1 MLDSVI
7 RIATRRSPLA
17 IAQAETVG
25 AALMA
30 AHSGLSFELVRLET
44 AGDVQL
50 SGPLFAMGGKGLFV
64 KEIQA
69 ALLDGRADLA
79 VHSAK
84 DYPQENPPG
93 LHIAAVPARASDA
106 DLLLTRDGRAL
117 SELDAGARVG
127 SSSLRRIGQL
137 RAQRGDLRW
146 VNLRG
151 NVGSRLAKL
160 QAGECDAIVLAA
172 AGLERLGLAEWLA
185 RGVVLPIV
193 PSAGQGALII
203 ECRTEDARAHA
214 LALKLSDH
222 AAQREVAAE
231 RAFVSALGGD
241 CATPLGARAI
251 VAAGAGEHDHAPW
264 RSFTG
269 VLVAA
274 DGGTLLRVELAAEEF
289 ALPAPAAGARLAE
302 KLLDDPR
309 ARPLL
314 LRPPPQA

>member
-1 MLDSVI
+1 MSFLI

-30 AHSGLSFELVRLET
+30 AHAGLSYELVRLET
-44 AGDVQL
+44 TGDLQL

-93 LHIAAVPARASDA
+93 LHIAAVPARASHA
-106 DLLLTRDGRAL
+106 DLLLTRDGLAL
-117 SELDAGARVG
+117 SELSVDARVG

-137 RAQRGDLRW
+137 RALRGDLRW

-160 QAGECDAIVLAA
+160 QAGECEAIVLAA
-172 AGLERLGLAEWLA
+172 AGLERLGLADWMA
-185 RGVVLPIV
+185 RGAVLPIV

-203 ECRTEDARAHA
+203 ECRSDDAKASA
-214 LALKLSDH
+214 LAMKLSDGD
-222 AAQREVAAE
+222 AQREVAAE

-251 VAAGAGEHDHAPW
+251 AAAGAGGPDHPLW

-274 DGGTLLRVELAAEEF
+274 DGGTLLRVELAADEL
-289 ALPAPAAGARLAE
+289 ALPASAAGAHLAE
-302 KLLDDPR
+302 RLLGDPR

-314 LRPPPQA
+314 QRSPPQA